1 MATAPLRPALEM
13 GDVRLQSRACDSS
26 KQCFIYIHHSR
37 FSHVTHMAAIHPP
50 LRQAPAMTSRS
61 AGHPR
66 PVHLAVRRPS
76 PPHASVST
84 RGWRWQI
91 GQRPSLPVAA
101 QPARHAPA
109 ATHNAP
115 NQATP
120 STSTARP
127 DEGQACRQRLLLPE
141 VHIRGQERRGEGA
154 DSTTLPHAPA
164 PSPSA
169 THTAEEES
177 ESTWRRAPP
186 RPDAAS

>member
-1 MATAPLRPALEM
+1 M
-13 GDVRLQSRACDSS
+13 SS
-26 KQCFIYIHHSR
+26 YER
-37 FSHVTHMAAIHPP
+37 DHVTAVNNVLSIHSIAVSARYTSAEIHPP
-50 LRQAPAMTSRS
+50 PRQAPAMTSRS

-66 PVHLAVRRPS
+66 PVHGAARRPS

-84 RGWRWQI
+84 RGWCRQM
-91 GQRPSLPVAA
+91 GHRSSLPLPA

-120 STSTARP
+120 STSIARP

-186 RPDAAS
+186 RPDAAC